1 MTTVTPVLAYSSD
14 EHGISLTTF
23 YGNTENYEQT
33 ILVVKTTKGEVSFF
47 LKYFLK
53 EIVYVTSNL
62 WVET

>member
-47 LKYFLK
+47 LKYF
-53 EIVYVTSNL
+53 
-62 WVET
+62 